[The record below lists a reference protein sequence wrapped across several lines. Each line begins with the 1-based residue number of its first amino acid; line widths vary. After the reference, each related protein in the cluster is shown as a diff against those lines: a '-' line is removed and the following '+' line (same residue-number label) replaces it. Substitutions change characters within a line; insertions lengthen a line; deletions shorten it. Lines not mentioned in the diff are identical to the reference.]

1 MVSSTH
7 WLASAAAMAIL
18 ERGGNAFDAAAA
30 GGFVLQVVEPH
41 LNGPGGEMP
50 AILWDGRRRKVEVI
64 CGQGTAPREASIA
77 AFESL
82 GLEAVPGDGLLPAC
96 VPGAFGAWMLML
108 RDHGTLP
115 VAEVLRY
122 AIGYADG
129 GYPTVP
135 AISRWIHE
143 MEPLFRE
150 EWTESAKVYL
160 ADGVPPSGSLL
171 RNPLLA
177 ATYRRIVEEAE
188 AAGGDRERQVEGAR
202 KAFYEGFVAEAIDR
216 YVAEAEVMDITG
228 HRHRGFLRGE
238 DLAAWHAAAEEPLTL
253 DYRGYTVCKAATW
266 SQGAVFLQQLALLEA
281 FELKRMGFLA
291 ADHIHTVVECAKLAL
306 ADREA
311 WYGDPDFATVPAP
324 DLLSAAY
331 AGGRRRFVG
340 ERASFEMRPGSPGGK
355 QPRLPRAPAG
365 LALVPGHWGE
375 ASLALLEDGARRADR
390 RAGDTCHIDVV
401 DRHGNMVACT
411 PSGGWLQSSPC
422 LPGLG
427 FCLNTRGQQFNM
439 TGGHPNALQPGKRP
453 RTTLSPSLAL
463 RGGEPYLAFG
473 TPGGDQQDQWS
484 LNFFIAH
491 VDFGLNVQEAIDA
504 PMFHTTHVPSSFYPH
519 AAFPGQL
526 RAEDRLNPG
535 VVAELR
541 RRGHDVKLQDAWS
554 LGRLCAVGRDPE
566 RGLLK
571 AGANPRLMQG
581 YAVGR

>member
-1 MVSSTH
+1 
-7 WLASAAAMAIL
+7 
-18 ERGGNAFDAAAA
+18 
-30 GGFVLQVVEPH
+30 
-41 LNGPGGEMP
+41 
-50 AILWDGRRRKVEVI
+50 
-64 CGQGTAPREASIA
+64 
-77 AFESL
+77 
-82 GLEAVPGDGLLPAC
+82 
-96 VPGAFGAWMLML
+96 MLML
-108 RDHGTLP
+108 RDHGTLS
-115 VAEVLRY
+115 VREVLRY

-129 GYPTVP
+129 GYPIVP
-135 AISRWIHE
+135 AISRWIRE

-160 ADGVPPSGSLL
+160 ADGVPHPGSLL

-177 ATYRRIVEEAE
+177 ATYRRIVHEAE
-188 AAGGDRERQVEGAR
+188 AAGGDRERQIEGAQ
-202 KAFYEGFVAEAIDR
+202 KAFYEGFLAEAIDR

-238 DLAAWHAAAEEPLTL
+238 DLAAWRATAEEPLTL
-253 DYRGYTVCKAATW
+253 DYRGYTLCKAATW
-266 SQGAVFLQQLALLEA
+266 SQGAVLLQQLALLEA
-281 FELKRMGFLA
+281 FDIRRMELLA
-291 ADHIHTVVECAKLAL
+291 AEHIHTVVECAKLAL

-311 WYGDPDFATVPAP
+311 WYGDPEFAPVPVP
-324 DLLSAAY
+324 DLLSTGY
-331 AGGRRRFVG
+331 AGARRRLVG
-340 ERASFEMRPGSPGGK
+340 ERASLQMRPGSPGGK
-355 QPRLPRAPAG
+355 QPRLPRIPPGLAPA
-365 LALVPGHWGE
+365 PGHWGE
-375 ASLALLEDGARRADR
+375 ASLALLEGRARPAPRA
-390 RAGDTCHIDVV
+390 AGDTCHIDVV

-439 TGGHPNALQPGKRP
+439 TAGHPNALHPGKRP

-463 RGGEPYLAFG
+463 RWGEPYLAFG

-491 VDFGLNVQEAIDA
+491 IDFGLNLQEAMDA

-526 RAEDRLNPG
+526 RTEDRLNPG
-535 VVAELR
+535 VVTELR
-541 RRGHDVKLQDAWS
+541 QRGHDVQLQEGWS
-554 LGRLCAVGRDPE
+554 LGRLCAVGRDAE